1 MRAMNIVVVIKQQ
14 HEEFRHLIDQ
24 VTEAAS
30 KDTPEQMRLF
40 REVRSKLNAHGRAEE
55 RVLFP
60 RMEEDERTRQ
70 AALEAEEWH
79 AASRNVMSKLAELA
93 PEDELWMPKWLVFSG
108 IILAHL
114 DAEEERALGRLD
126 KTFDE
131 EELERLGRDFLAA
144 EEGIMAESSK

>member
-1 MRAMNIVVVIKQQ
+1 MNIVVVIKQQ

-55 RVLFP
+55 RVSFP

-79 AASRNVMSKLAELA
+79 AASRNVMS
-93 PEDELWMPKWLVFSG
+93 
-108 IILAHL
+108 
-114 DAEEERALGRLD
+114 R
-126 KTFDE
+126 
-131 EELERLGRDFLAA
+131 
-144 EEGIMAESSK
+144 